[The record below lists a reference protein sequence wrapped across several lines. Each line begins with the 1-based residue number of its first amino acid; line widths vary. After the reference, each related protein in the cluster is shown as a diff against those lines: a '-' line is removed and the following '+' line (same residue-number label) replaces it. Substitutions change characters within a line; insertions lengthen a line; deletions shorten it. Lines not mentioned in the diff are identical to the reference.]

1 MMRSLIADTRRRA
14 FTLVELLVVIAIIG
28 ILVALL
34 LPAVQA
40 AREAARR
47 AQCTN
52 NLRQLGI
59 ALLNH
64 HDAKQRFPEG
74 VRVHDI
80 KVAPHGPASFGW
92 GGLSLPY
99 LEETALGAQ
108 YQAIPNFPNYN
119 WETALGTGGT
129 PRAEDL
135 SKTPIGTFMCPTDT
149 MEPINRIYNDGKDAF
164 GKSNYVGVAGQF
176 GASDP
181 SQSPPYYFVNPA
193 DVANPSS
200 TFTTAQRELY
210 QGTFGIFGG
219 NQKTKL
225 KDVTDGSSKTLMV
238 AERDG
243 GNEGETEGG
252 LSPRRAAYWT
262 GAIRARWLNSHLT
275 NVRNDVDGHFLINAP
290 KFRYGVGSLHA
301 GGGANCLLGDGH
313 VVFFSENMDGT
324 AWALS
329 GSMADNQVIT
339 NL

>member
-1 MMRSLIADTRRRA
+1 MRSLIADTRRRA

-34 LPAVQA
+34 LPAIQA

-52 NLRQLGI
+52 NLRQLGL

-64 HDAKQRFPEG
+64 HDTKQRFPEG
-74 VRVHDI
+74 VRVADI

-108 YQAIPNFPNYN
+108 YQAIPKYPDYN
-119 WETALGTGGT
+119 WETAVGSGGT

-135 SKTPIGTFMCPTDT
+135 SKTPLSTFMCPSDA
-149 MEPINRIYNDGKDAF
+149 MQPINMTYNAGKDLF
-164 GKSNYVGVAGQF
+164 GKSNYVGVAGHY
-176 GASDP
+176 GATDP
-181 SQSPPYYFVNPA
+181 SSSPPYYFVNPA
-193 DVANPSS
+193 DVANPAS
-200 TFTTAQRELY
+200 TFTAAQRDLY

-225 KDVTDGSSKTLMV
+225 KDVTDGSSKTLLV

-243 GNEGETEGG
+243 GGEDG
-252 LSPRRAAYWT
+252 LSPRVASYWT

-275 NVRNDVDGHFLINAP
+275 NVRNDVNGDFLINSP
-290 KFRYGVGSLHA
+290 TFKYGVGSLHA

-313 VVFFSENMDGT
+313 VVFLSDNMDGA
-324 AWALS
+324 AWQLL
-329 GSMADNQVIT
+329 GSMADGQVIP
-339 NL
+339 NF